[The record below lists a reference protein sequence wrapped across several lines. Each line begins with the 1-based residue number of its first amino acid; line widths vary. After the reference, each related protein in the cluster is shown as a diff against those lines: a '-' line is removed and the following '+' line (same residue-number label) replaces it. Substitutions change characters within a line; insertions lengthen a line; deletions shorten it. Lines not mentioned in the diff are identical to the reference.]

1 MNEEK
6 TIAFRRRQAV
16 RDQVRVAYGAV
27 PVILKG
33 FPESDPVRV
42 KIRQR
47 ARAMLVEQGYLTAK
61 EADTLPVNDAITAVL
76 IRLRGEASR
85 ADPVRGSAPRSG
97 RRSASSAVS

>member
-1 MNEEK
+1 MNKEK
-6 TIAFRRRQAV
+6 TIALRRRQAA

-27 PVILKG
+27 PVILQG

-47 ARAMLVEQGYLTAK
+47 ARAMLVDQGYLTAE

-76 IRLRGEASR
+76 NRLRGEASR
-85 ADPVRGSAPRSG
+85 AGLVRGSAPRSA
-97 RRSASSAVS
+97 RRSAPSAVG